1 MVNDTAV
8 AAEDIYI
15 GDGGSNS
22 LLVSSVDVKKPDQI
36 VDNTMI
42 LSQYVD
48 IYVSESAFYLYQRKE
63 YWDDVV
69 PEKLKVLRREK
80 KSMRRVIWGIWLIL
94 LLIAIQ
100 IRSLQWICRM
110 TKIPR
115 YSVN

>member
-1 MVNDTAV
+1 MDPIGNDTAV

-48 IYVSESAFYLYQRKE
+48 IYVSESAFYLYQRKG

-69 PEKLKVLRREK
+69 TQ
-80 KSMRRVIWGIWLIL
+80 
-94 LLIAIQ
+94 IAKFDL
-100 IRSLQWICRM
+100 SDG
-110 TKIPR
+110 K
-115 YSVN
+115 

>member
-42 LSQYVD
+42 
-48 IYVSESAFYLYQRKE
+48 I
-63 YWDDVV
+63 
-69 PEKLKVLRREK
+69 REK
-80 KSMRRVIWGIWLIL
+80 NIGM
-94 LLIAIQ
+94 
-100 IRSLQWICRM
+100 M
-110 TKIPR
+110 
-115 YSVN
+115 